1 MRAQWLKQLGK
12 KGSWDLFTE
21 EYPSLYQEDLEI
33 TCYALQA
40 RFARSQDSEA
50 LHEARQLWFTGRR
63 PANCTPFDALVTG
76 GCSPTR
82 MWVRIRSALE
92 AWQVTLAKRVNR
104 YLPGEQALDE
114 RLLDAVYDNPQR
126 YLERRSP
133 ELKTRA
139 GQELALF
146 ALQRAARSSTYQ
158 AYFLFGKIRENL
170 SGAEQ
175 GFFLGSLAYQAARRL
190 QPEALA
196 WYREA
201 AALATPFTDEQLAW
215 RARSALR
222 ANNWGE
228 VISAVDAMSPR
239 EQRFPGWRYWK
250 GRALKQLGRPAE
262 ANAIF
267 APLST
272 ELHFY
277 GQLAGEEL
285 GVVVAPPSDV
295 HKPGQGETQAVQ
307 QLAGIQRALALYRLD
322 LRTEGAL
329 EWIWAIR
336 GFDDRQLLAAAEV
349 ARRNELWDRV
359 INTADKTVQLH
370 DSASFP
376 RSLTGSAAGAYLP
389 ARSG

>member
-158 AYFLFGKIRENL
+158 AYFLFGKVRENL

-175 GFFLGSLAYQAARRL
+175 RCFLGSIAYRGARRL
-190 QPEALA
+190 QPEALD